1 MSLHTGIEPT
11 QEIDVSQLN
20 IPTKKYVDD
29 QDKLR
34 LAKSGGTLT
43 GGLSLDDNKITDL
56 GAPTAN
62 THASTKK
69 YVDDQAAL
77 KLDVAGGD
85 MTGPLSLRNGRLWD
99 VADPSLPTNGANKR
113 YVDAQDTAL
122 KALCVLKAGSTMSGN
137 LVMGSNNITG
147 LGTPTLNTDA
157 CTKGYVDTRDA
168 LFVLTAGSTMTG
180 ELNMGSNKITS
191 LATPTANTDAST
203 KKYVDDKFSTVPKE
217 SNYFTFEFP
226 GTSNN
231 TFTRSYSHSGFIF
244 WTKNRDIKITFFA
257 HVFDDDNSLSNLNLY
272 YKIVYWTKT
281 GVKKTNFTIWKTNV
295 NEHLSITGTSLQTF
309 EIDENIT
316 LTNIKCFTMEYK
328 YFHTGNI
335 GNESALYCLIEYI

>member
-1 MSLHTGIEPT
+1 MNLHTGIEPSK
-11 QEIDVSQLN
+11 EIDVSELN

-29 QDKLR
+29 QDNLK

-43 GGLSLDDNKITDL
+43 GGLSMDDNKITDL
-56 GAPTAN
+56 GTPTAN

-77 KLDVAGGD
+77 KLDLAGGS
-85 MTGPLSLRNGRLWD
+85 MTGPLGLGNGRLWD
-99 VADPSLPTNGANKR
+99 VGTPTLDTNGANKK
-113 YVDAQDTAL
+113 YVDDKHAL
-122 KALCVLKAGSTMSGN
+122 ALLKSGGTMSG
-137 LVMGSNNITG
+137 
-147 LGTPTLNTDA
+147 A
-157 CTKGYVDTRDA
+157 
-168 LFVLTAGSTMTG
+168 
-180 ELNMGSNKITS
+180 LNMGSNKITS

-203 KKYVDDKFSTVPKE
+203 KKYVDDQIAAVPKE
-217 SNYFTFEFP
+217 SNYFVFEFP
-226 GTSNN
+226 STPNN

-244 WTKNRDIKITFFA
+244 WTRNRDVKITFFA

-281 GVKKTNFTIWKTNV
+281 GVKKTNSSIWKTNV

-309 EIDENIT
+309 VIDQNIT
-316 LTNIKCFTMEYK
+316 LTNIKCFTMEYR

-335 GNESALYCLIEYI
+335 GNESALYCLIEYV